1 MQQTTNRL
9 VTTYD
14 PGTDS
19 IPFEIVSAVADV
31 KNCKIE
37 SLPPLHQCID
47 ADALDRLFT
56 DERMTAE
63 LTNLTTAFE
72 YAGLTVVVS
81 DRDRI
86 VVSPA
91 DDS

>member
-14 PGTDS
+14 PATDS

-31 KNCKIE
+31 QNCEIE
-37 SLPPLHQCID
+37 SLPPLHQSID
-47 ADALDRLFT
+47 ADALDCLFT
-56 DERMTAE
+56 DERLTAE

-91 DDS
+91 DEP

>member
-14 PGTDS
+14 PAMDS

-31 KNCKIE
+31 QNCAIE
-37 SLPPLHQCID
+37 SLPPLYQCVD
-47 ADALDRLFT
+47 ADALDCLFSG
-56 DERMTAE
+56 EPMAIE
-63 LTNLTTAFE
+63 PTNLTTAFE
-72 YAGLTVVVS
+72 YAGVTVVVS